1 LDVVKTA
8 KSVMVYPGLSMTA
21 DFLASKSM
29 RHSFHLPPNARVLI
43 TGAAGY
49 VGQALVKALAMSAP
63 SAWQWVLTDSH
74 EIEKLKNISERKS
87 PPDFQN
93 RRSGIKQILLPKS

>member
-1 LDVVKTA
+1 MWIIFMSRPISFLEPF
-8 KSVMVYPGLSMTA
+8 YPEGEY
-21 DFLASKSM
+21 
-29 RHSFHLPPNARVLI
+29 R
-43 TGAAGY
+43 
-49 VGQALVKALAMSAP
+49 
-63 SAWQWVLTDSH
+63 WQWVLTDSH